1 MKFISG
7 LFKFIAIFL
16 MIAFVFVLPV
26 TLLMQGV
33 GSLLLSPGKLVDL
46 LEENLINEEVIASF
60 MEYEFNQLQAQ
71 TQAGEG
77 QDENAFSRI
86 LLEGLGNLDH
96 DQWVELTLLLA
107 PPQLIEQS
115 LDGILSG
122 YYEWVENSSEVPQ
135 ITLDLAPWKS
145 NLKTNLVPAIE
156 LLMYTLPECSPEQ
169 QQVFLEGGELAAN
182 APSCRPAEPV
192 YGLFM
197 EQAGTS
203 VPALIDDMAD
213 EYDFGKQLADNQQMD
228 WAGFKDTLG
237 RIASVTQSSW
247 VAMLVIFVIAIPMG
261 ARSFSGVFNWAGWP
275 IFLSG
280 ILTLLLSLLL
290 IMIAQGA
297 LTQLNPVA
305 DLTQSTPSEI
315 SRPLARL
322 FSDGFRY
329 IARPLL
335 LEGAALILMGGVGII
350 IGIVIASRSKQMG
363 DTSGD
368 LASHPVPAGAQTP
381 VLGQTLGPDETIQ
394 LTEEE
399 LDQPPEDEDRPSG
412 MFG

>member
-7 LFKFIAIFL
+7 LFKFIATIL

-46 LEENLINEEVIASF
+46 LEENLIDEDVIASF
-60 MEYEFNQLQAQ
+60 MQYEYNQLQEQA
-71 TQAGEG
+71 QAGDSQG
-77 QDENAFSRI
+77 DNAFSRI
-86 LLEGLGNLDH
+86 LLDGLGNLDH

-107 PPQLIEQS
+107 PPKLIEQS
-115 LDGILSG
+115 LDDLLAG
-122 YYEWVENSSEVPQ
+122 YYEWVENGAEVPQ
-135 ITLDLAPWKS
+135 ITLNLAPWKS

-156 LLMYTLPECSPEQ
+156 LVMYTLPECSPEQ
-169 QQVFLEGGELAAN
+169 QQVFLEGGELAAS
-182 APSCRPAEPV
+182 APSCRPGEPV

-213 EYDFGKQLADNQQMD
+213 EYDFGKQLAEGQQMD
-228 WAGFKDTLG
+228 WAGFKQTLAG
-237 RIASVTQSSW
+237 IAAVTQSSW
-247 VAMLVIFVIAIPMG
+247 IAMLVIFVIAIPMG
-261 ARSFSGVFNWAGWP
+261 ARSLSGVFHWAGWP

-280 ILTLLLSLLL
+280 ILTLLLALLL
-290 IMIAQGA
+290 ILVAQGT
-297 LTQLNPVA
+297 LSQLNPAAEMV
-305 DLTQSTPSEI
+305 QSTPSVI
-315 SRPLARL
+315 SRPVASL
-322 FSDGFRY
+322 FSDGVRV

-335 LEGAALILMGGVGII
+335 LEGAAFILMGGVGVI
-350 IGIVIASRSKQMG
+350 IGMVIATRAKKMEAP
-363 DTSGD
+363 SGD
-368 LASHPVPAGAQTP
+368 VPVQP
-381 VLGQTLGPDETIQ
+381 VGVDAPISPPPEQLGPDETIQ

-399 LDQPPEDEDRPSG
+399 LDQPPEEEDRPSG